1 MQGRTMKHEFDRYS
15 ADYEGTVAK
24 SVSFSGLPHDFFMS
38 AKADLLAALF
48 AEKFGPS
55 TPVRML
61 DVGCGVG
68 RAHPWLRPIVAT
80 LSGVDPSAESIE
92 RAKADNPTVAYSVGD
107 GRALEFADDS
117 FDAVVAICALHHVP
131 VDDWRPF
138 VAEMRRV
145 ARPGGLVVIIEHNP
159 WNPLTRLAVAR
170 CPLDADAV
178 LLGATSASRLLA
190 EAGCVEIENR
200 HFLLF
205 PSQRRLA
212 RRMEAMCASLPLGA
226 QYAAFGIA

>member
-1 MQGRTMKHEFDRYS
+1 MKHEFDQYS
-15 ADYEGTVAK
+15 ADYEGTVAQ

-38 AKADLLAALF
+38 AKADLLAELF
-48 AEKFGPS
+48 AERFGPAM
-55 TPVRML
+55 PVRLL

-80 LSGVDPSAESIE
+80 LAGTDPSSESID
-92 RAKADNPTVAYSVGD
+92 RARIDNPGVTYSVGD
-107 GRALEFADDS
+107 GRKLEFDDDS

-131 VDDWRPF
+131 THDWSAF

-145 ARPGGLVVIIEHNP
+145 TRPGGLVIIIEHNP

-178 LLGATSASRLLA
+178 LLGATRAAGLLDH
-190 EAGCVEIENR
+190 AGCGQIESR
-200 HFLLF
+200 HFLLL
-205 PSQRRLA
+205 PSPNRLA
-212 RRMEAMCASLPLGA
+212 RRVERSCAGLPLGA
-226 QYAAFGIA
+226 QYAAIGQA